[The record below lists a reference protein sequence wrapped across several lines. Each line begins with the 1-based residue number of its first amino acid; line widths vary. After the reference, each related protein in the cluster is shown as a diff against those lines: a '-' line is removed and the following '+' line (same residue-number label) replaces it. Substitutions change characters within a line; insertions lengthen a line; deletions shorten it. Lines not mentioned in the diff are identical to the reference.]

1 MSSPLTPDV
10 VVSAVKPS
18 DYSALIND
26 FASLV
31 HACIE
36 DGSNLGWIWPFPIEE
51 VIQFWKEQEPHV
63 QIGKTL
69 PFVARCGDVVVG
81 CVFLK
86 AAWAP
91 DAPNTAEI
99 SKLVVHPHYQR
110 R

>member
-1 MSSPLTPDV
+1 MSSLLNLDV

-18 DYSALIND
+18 DYPALIND

-31 HACIE
+31 HTCTE
-36 DGSNLGWIWPFPIEE
+36 DGSNLGWIWPFPIEAA
-51 VIQFWKEQEPHV
+51 IQFWKEQESDV
-63 QIGKTL
+63 QKGKTV

-99 SKLVVHPHYQR
+99 SKLVVHPQYQR